1 MEEHHAAKPILQR
14 GSCWRVGN
22 GAAIRILKDAWIPNH
37 PSNKVLHPSQN
48 IDEEMM
54 VSELIDLDSRWW
66 DRGFIL
72 QNFNREDAEAIL
84 RVPLSRRCISNSLFW
99 IPNKSGEYTVRSGY
113 HVARQLAKELD
124 WAECSKGVVGGN
136 VWKTLWKLKVPNKIK
151 VFGWRACR
159 NILPS

>member
-1 MEEHHAAKPILQR
+1 M
-14 GSCWRVGN
+14 
-22 GAAIRILKDAWIPNH
+22 
-37 PSNKVLHPSQN
+37 LHPSQN

-72 QNFNREDAEAIL
+72 QNFNREDAEAVL
-84 RVPLSRRCISNSLFW
+84 LVPLSRRCISSSLFW
-99 IPNKSGEYTVRSGY
+99 IPNKSGEYTVRSRY
-113 HVARQLAKELD
+113 HVARQLAKEMD
-124 WAECSKGVVGGN
+124 WAKCSKGVVGGN
-136 VWKTLWKLKVPNKIK
+136 VWKLKVPNKIK